1 MCSEAKSCPFR
12 SGTASGTHPGPAGRI
27 AAVGGDARPGWAV
40 VLPVKRLSAG
50 KSRLRG
56 ALPGVPHERLALA
69 LAADTVAAAV
79 ACPEVAEVLVVTDDP
94 AAAEAL
100 AALGARIVPDVGG
113 GLNAAFGRGAAAVR
127 GRPVAALAGDLPAL
141 RPADLSGALRAAE
154 PTLRRFPAEPTMR
167 RFPAEPTLRRF
178 PAEPTLRRFA
188 ADAAGTGTV
197 LLTAPSGGSLDPR
210 FGPASAAAHA
220 ASGALPLA
228 GALPRLRRDVDTAED
243 LAAAAAL
250 GLGPHTAAL
259 VAMAG
264 NGRYGAAMQGTV
276 ATFDPATRSGTL
288 LLDDGTELPYP
299 ASAFDASGLRL
310 LRLGQR
316 VRVDRDPSGS
326 VVKITIPTFG

>member
-1 MCSEAKSCPFR
+1 
-12 SGTASGTHPGPAGRI
+12 
-27 AAVGGDARPGWAV
+27 VDGDARPGWAV

-69 LAADTVAAAV
+69 LAADTAAAAI
-79 ACPEVAEVLVVTDDP
+79 ACPEVAEVVVVTDDP

-113 GLNAAFGRGAAAVR
+113 GLNGAFGGGAAAVH

-141 RPADLSGALRAAE
+141 RPADLSGVLRAAE
-154 PTLRRFPAEPTMR
+154 PTLRRFAGEPMTWRFAAEPMT
-167 RFPAEPTLRRF
+167 
-178 PAEPTLRRFA
+178 RRFA

-197 LLTAPSGGSLDPR
+197 LLTAPSGDSLDPH

-228 GALPRLRRDVDTAED
+228 GAPTRLRRDVDTADD
-243 LAAAAAL
+243 LAAATAL

-264 NGRYGAAMQGTV
+264 NGRYGTAMQGTV
-276 ATFDPATRSGTL
+276 ATFDPGTRSGTL

-316 VRVDRDPSGS
+316 VRVYRDASGS